1 MIFMSGGA
9 LRADGGDVSLAAV
22 TREAFLHHRVM
33 HEPKSETRDGMR
45 IDWDAPIAMDD
56 GVVLRADVFRP
67 VADGRYPVILSYGPY
82 AKGLAFQEGY
92 KSAWTRMT
100 TSYPETAEGSSNKY
114 QNWELVDPEKW
125 VPDGYSIVRVD
136 SRGAGRSPG
145 HLEVWSPREARDLYA
160 CVEWAGTQPWS
171 NGKVGING
179 ISYYAMNQWHVAPL
193 NPPHLA
199 ALCIW
204 EGSSDYYRELA
215 RHGGILCDF
224 LTDWSRRQ
232 VTSVQH
238 GVGARGPKSAVTG
251 EPVAGPPTLP
261 EDELARNR
269 ADVAGE
275 AQRRRLID
283 DYYRARLP
291 DFARIAAPMLSAA
304 NWGGQGLHPRGN
316 FEGYLTAGSQQ
327 KWLEVH
333 GDTHFSHFYSNYGE
347 SLQRRFFGHFLKGED
362 TGWDKQPRVS
372 LNIRRPGEVFTL
384 RAENEWPLARTQWT
398 KFYLHPDD
406 RSLSETPPKQAATL
420 SYDTTG
426 DGLTFLTAPM
436 TQEMEITGP
445 VAARLTVSSDTSDAD
460 LFLVLRVF
468 DPEGKEVVFIGSND
482 PRTPVGLGWLRASH
496 RKLDHERSRPYRP
509 WHTHDEEWPLTPG
522 EPVELDI
529 EIWPTC
535 IVVPP
540 GYRIGLSVRGKDY
553 EYDGTDAALPHAAYP
568 MRGVG
573 PFTHT
578 DPHDRPPQIFGGVNI
593 LHFGERQAPHVLLPV
608 IPPR

>member
-199 ALCIW
+199 ASCIW

-578 DPHDRPPQIFGGVNI
+578 DPHDRPPQIFGGVNM

>member
-522 EPVELDI
+522 EPVDLDI

-578 DPHDRPPQIFGGVNI
+578 DPHDRPPEIFGGVNM